1 MTANNIQMILGLL
14 VSVIFISAYIP
25 QLKSL
30 YTTKEIK
37 GVSTFFWMLIALST
51 ATTASN
57 LFEAHAVWYVFV
69 PQYINS
75 TIAVIILLWVAWK
88 KDSLYGFWISLMI
101 YSFLISIFAFQLD
114 NTFVQHCASI
124 FVFIAYLEQ
133 IVHILVKKTTEGI
146 NPLLYIGFAIGLGT
160 MAFNIVATGAPV
172 SAAITELT
180 NCFMIIIAIVA
191 TYYYKN
197 KNK

>member
-1 MTANNIQMILGLL
+1 MNINLVLGIIVSITFLL
-14 VSVIFISAYIP
+14 AYFP

-30 YTTKEIK
+30 KNSSDIG

-57 LFEAHAVWYVFV
+57 LWEAHAVWFVFV

-75 TIAVIILLWVAWK
+75 TIALVILLWVAWK
-88 KDSLYGFWISLMI
+88 KESLYGLWITLMI
-101 YSFLISIFAFQLD
+101 YSFLISIFAFRLD

-197 KNK
+197 KK